1 MNDDSFPCDVLET
14 TAAVDLCER
23 VDVRLDPQRFS
34 NHRIRAVT
42 HRVLLLEVAAEPVA
56 EPGYRDR
63 PAARRIL
70 VGTIDALRGLY
81 DPSDSAADVHWHE
94 GPPPAALV
102 TRVQAT
108 FAAADL
114 EPRPIL
120 RWAEDTVAEIRARPR
135 QTRRSIFIR
144 TRPTR
149 FVGRW
154 MEPAWE
160 RTASQALYALLA
172 LLTPLAALGIHAF
185 FVKPSLELSAAAIA
199 LTLAILVNEFL
210 YGLGDIFGESR
221 SPRGRRF
228 AAAAARGPRMPASRP
243 AALAA
248 D

>member
-23 VDVRLDPQRFS
+23 VDVRLDPERFS
-34 NHRIRAVT
+34 NRRIRAVT
-42 HRVLLLEVAAEPVA
+42 HRVLLLEVAADPVA

-81 DPSDSAADVHWHE
+81 DPSDSAPDVQWHE
-94 GPPPAALV
+94 GPPPAALAA
-102 TRVQAT
+102 RVHAT

-135 QTRRSIFIR
+135 QTRRSTFIR
-144 TRPTR
+144 TRPAR

-154 MEPAWE
+154 MEPAWKQ
-160 RTASQALYALLA
+160 RAFRLPFALHAPCFVLGLH
-172 LLTPLAALGIHAF
+172 AA
-185 FVKPSLELSAAAIA
+185 FVPPSPEMSAASVA
-199 LTLAILVNEFL
+199 LSLAFCVNL
-210 YGLGDIFGESR
+210 LLHGLGDVFGESR

-228 AAAAARGPRMPASRP
+228 AAAAARAPRMPASRP